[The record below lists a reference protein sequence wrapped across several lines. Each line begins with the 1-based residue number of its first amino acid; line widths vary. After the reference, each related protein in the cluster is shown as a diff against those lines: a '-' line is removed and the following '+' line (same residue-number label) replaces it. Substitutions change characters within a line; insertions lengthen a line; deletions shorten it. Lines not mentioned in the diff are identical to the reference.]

1 MCATIFVPRPEGFIS
16 KNVYKLN
23 FTIKTLL
30 NADDQVNQR
39 IKAKNLLISN
49 KMAKQ
54 SAFMIFALIFGVD
67 FATVRIFFSIQE
79 KSFKSQMNSFL
90 HFLFE
95 F

>member
-90 HFLFE
+90 HFLFA

>member
-1 MCATIFVPRPEGFIS
+1 MCATIFVPRPEGFIPI
-16 KNVYKLN
+16 NVYKLN